1 MIALLLCSKMVV
13 GLLSFVGVI
22 ALMGIFAPWIAP
34 HDPYANDIL
43 IKFAPYSLDHS
54 LGTDHLGRD
63 ILSRLI
69 YGIRPTLFLSLLTM
83 LATISLG
90 TIMGLLSGYFR
101 GIVDEVIMRIVDMML
116 SFPSQIM
123 IFAVIAL
130 LGVDVQNIIIANV
143 IIKWDW
149 YARMIRTNVMKYRDR
164 NFILYSRCIGSKESY
179 ILGRH
184 LLPSIASEMAVL
196 ASLDVGWTICFRSE
210 GGSVVSHIILDVK
223 NLHITFEQPKVSKQI
238 LEDVSFSV
246 KAGKCL
252 GILGESGSGKSMTT
266 KAILGLLNRDFQI
279 SGTATFE
286 GKDLLQMGDG
296 DLRTLRGSAIGMIL
310 QNPMTCF
317 NPLYKI
323 GNQIY
328 ETFDAHGIFPRD
340 QYKVEAINI
349 LEKMCIHDPEGV
361 LQKFPHQLSG
371 GMLQRVMIGIA
382 MSMNPR
388 LLICDEPTTAI
399 DSITQYEI
407 IKEFQRIKA
416 ESNVGML
423 FITHDV
429 SVISHIADE
438 VIVLNKGKLVDR
450 GPFSEILKN
459 PKDAYTKLLI
469 EKKLAVADHYKSVLA
484 QGGVR

>member
-1 MIALLLCSKMVV
+1 M
-13 GLLSFVGVI
+13 
-22 ALMGIFAPWIAP
+22 
-34 HDPYANDIL
+34 
-43 IKFAPYSLDHS
+43 
-54 LGTDHLGRD
+54 
-63 ILSRLI
+63 
-69 YGIRPTLFLSLLTM
+69 
-83 LATISLG
+83 
-90 TIMGLLSGYFR
+90 
-101 GIVDEVIMRIVDMML
+101 
-116 SFPSQIM
+116 
-123 IFAVIAL
+123 
-130 LGVDVQNIIIANV
+130 
-143 IIKWDW
+143 
-149 YARMIRTNVMKYRDR
+149 
-164 NFILYSRCIGSKESY
+164 
-179 ILGRH
+179 
-184 LLPSIASEMAVL
+184 
-196 ASLDVGWTICFRSE
+196 
-210 GGSVVSHIILDVK
+210 SHIILDVK

-266 KAILGLLNRDFQI
+266 KAILGLLNRDFKI
-279 SGTATFE
+279 SGSATFE
-286 GKDLLQMGDG
+286 GNELLQMGDG

-317 NPLYKI
+317 DPLYKI

-328 ETFDAHGIFPRD
+328 ETFDAHGIFPRN
-340 QYKVEAINI
+340 QYKEEAIKI
-349 LEKMCIHDPEGV
+349 LEKMRIHDPEGV

-438 VIVLNKGKLVDR
+438 IIVLNKGKLVDR

-459 PKDAYTKLLI
+459 PKDPYTKLLI

-484 QGGVR
+484 EGGAR

>member
-1 MIALLLCSKMVV
+1 MS
-13 GLLSFVGVI
+13 
-22 ALMGIFAPWIAP
+22 
-34 HDPYANDIL
+34 N
-43 IKFAPYSLDHS
+43 
-54 LGTDHLGRD
+54 
-63 ILSRLI
+63 
-69 YGIRPTLFLSLLTM
+69 
-83 LATISLG
+83 
-90 TIMGLLSGYFR
+90 
-101 GIVDEVIMRIVDMML
+101 
-116 SFPSQIM
+116 
-123 IFAVIAL
+123 
-130 LGVDVQNIIIANV
+130 
-143 IIKWDW
+143 
-149 YARMIRTNVMKYRDR
+149 
-164 NFILYSRCIGSKESY
+164 
-179 ILGRH
+179 
-184 LLPSIASEMAVL
+184 
-196 ASLDVGWTICFRSE
+196 
-210 GGSVVSHIILDVK
+210 IILDVK
-223 NLHITFEQPKVSKQI
+223 NLHIIFEQPKVSKQI

-266 KAILGLLNRDFQI
+266 KAILGLLNRDFKI
-279 SGTATFE
+279 SGSAIFE
-286 GKDLLQMGDG
+286 GNDLLQMGDG

-317 NPLYKI
+317 DPLYKI

-340 QYKVEAINI
+340 QYKVEAIKI
-349 LEKMCIHDPEGV
+349 LEKMRIHDPEGV

-438 VIVLNKGKLVDR
+438 IIVLNKGKLVDR

-459 PKDAYTKLLI
+459 PKDPYTKLLI

-484 QGGVR
+484 QGGTL

>member
-1 MIALLLCSKMVV
+1 M
-13 GLLSFVGVI
+13 
-22 ALMGIFAPWIAP
+22 
-34 HDPYANDIL
+34 
-43 IKFAPYSLDHS
+43 
-54 LGTDHLGRD
+54 
-63 ILSRLI
+63 
-69 YGIRPTLFLSLLTM
+69 
-83 LATISLG
+83 
-90 TIMGLLSGYFR
+90 
-101 GIVDEVIMRIVDMML
+101 
-116 SFPSQIM
+116 
-123 IFAVIAL
+123 
-130 LGVDVQNIIIANV
+130 
-143 IIKWDW
+143 
-149 YARMIRTNVMKYRDR
+149 
-164 NFILYSRCIGSKESY
+164 
-179 ILGRH
+179 
-184 LLPSIASEMAVL
+184 
-196 ASLDVGWTICFRSE
+196 
-210 GGSVVSHIILDVK
+210 SHIILDVK
-223 NLHITFEQPKVSKQI
+223 NLHITFEQPKVSKVI

-266 KAILGLLNRDFQI
+266 KAILGLLNRDFKI
-279 SGTATFE
+279 SGSATFE
-286 GKDLLQMGDG
+286 GADLLQMGDG

-317 NPLYKI
+317 DPLYKI

-328 ETFDAHGIFPRD
+328 ETFDAHGIFSRD
-340 QYKVEAINI
+340 QYKVEAIKI
-349 LEKMCIHDPEGV
+349 LEKMRIHDPEGV

-438 VIVLNKGKLVDR
+438 IIVLNKGKLVDR
-450 GPFSEILKN
+450 GPFSEIVKN
-459 PKDAYTKLLI
+459 PKDP
-469 EKKLAVADHYKSVLA
+469 
-484 QGGVR
+484 

>member
-1 MIALLLCSKMVV
+1 MS
-13 GLLSFVGVI
+13 
-22 ALMGIFAPWIAP
+22 
-34 HDPYANDIL
+34 N
-43 IKFAPYSLDHS
+43 
-54 LGTDHLGRD
+54 T
-63 ILSRLI
+63 
-69 YGIRPTLFLSLLTM
+69 
-83 LATISLG
+83 
-90 TIMGLLSGYFR
+90 
-101 GIVDEVIMRIVDMML
+101 
-116 SFPSQIM
+116 
-123 IFAVIAL
+123 
-130 LGVDVQNIIIANV
+130 
-143 IIKWDW
+143 
-149 YARMIRTNVMKYRDR
+149 
-164 NFILYSRCIGSKESY
+164 
-179 ILGRH
+179 
-184 LLPSIASEMAVL
+184 
-196 ASLDVGWTICFRSE
+196 
-210 GGSVVSHIILDVK
+210 ILDVK

-279 SGTATFE
+279 SGSATFE
-286 GKDLLQMGDG
+286 GNDLLQMGDG
-296 DLRTLRGSAIGMIL
+296 ELRTLRGSAIGMIL

-317 NPLYKI
+317 DPLYKI

-340 QYKVEAINI
+340 QYKAEAIKI
-349 LEKMCIHDPEGV
+349 LEKMRIHDPEGV

-484 QGGVR
+484 QGGAR

>member
-1 MIALLLCSKMVV
+1 M
-13 GLLSFVGVI
+13 
-22 ALMGIFAPWIAP
+22 
-34 HDPYANDIL
+34 
-43 IKFAPYSLDHS
+43 
-54 LGTDHLGRD
+54 
-63 ILSRLI
+63 
-69 YGIRPTLFLSLLTM
+69 
-83 LATISLG
+83 
-90 TIMGLLSGYFR
+90 
-101 GIVDEVIMRIVDMML
+101 
-116 SFPSQIM
+116 
-123 IFAVIAL
+123 
-130 LGVDVQNIIIANV
+130 
-143 IIKWDW
+143 
-149 YARMIRTNVMKYRDR
+149 
-164 NFILYSRCIGSKESY
+164 
-179 ILGRH
+179 
-184 LLPSIASEMAVL
+184 
-196 ASLDVGWTICFRSE
+196 
-210 GGSVVSHIILDVK
+210 SHIILDVK

-266 KAILGLLNRDFQI
+266 KAILGLLNRDFKI
-279 SGTATFE
+279 SGSATFE
-286 GKDLLQMGDG
+286 GNDLLQMGDW

-317 NPLYKI
+317 DPLYKI

-328 ETFDAHGIFPRD
+328 ETFNAHGIYPRD
-340 QYKVEAINI
+340 QYKAEAIKI
-349 LEKMCIHDPEGV
+349 LEKMRIHDPEGV

-484 QGGVR
+484 EGGAR

>member
-1 MIALLLCSKMVV
+1 MS
-13 GLLSFVGVI
+13 
-22 ALMGIFAPWIAP
+22 
-34 HDPYANDIL
+34 N
-43 IKFAPYSLDHS
+43 
-54 LGTDHLGRD
+54 
-63 ILSRLI
+63 
-69 YGIRPTLFLSLLTM
+69 
-83 LATISLG
+83 
-90 TIMGLLSGYFR
+90 
-101 GIVDEVIMRIVDMML
+101 
-116 SFPSQIM
+116 
-123 IFAVIAL
+123 
-130 LGVDVQNIIIANV
+130 
-143 IIKWDW
+143 
-149 YARMIRTNVMKYRDR
+149 
-164 NFILYSRCIGSKESY
+164 
-179 ILGRH
+179 
-184 LLPSIASEMAVL
+184 
-196 ASLDVGWTICFRSE
+196 
-210 GGSVVSHIILDVK
+210 IILDVK
-223 NLHITFEQPKVSKQI
+223 NLHIIFEQPKVSKQI

-266 KAILGLLNRDFQI
+266 KAILGLLNRDFKI
-279 SGTATFE
+279 SGSAIFE
-286 GKDLLQMGDG
+286 GNDLLQMGDG

-317 NPLYKI
+317 DPLYKI

-340 QYKVEAINI
+340 QYKVEAIKI
-349 LEKMCIHDPEGV
+349 LEKMRIHDPEGV

-371 GMLQRVMIGIA
+371 GMLQLVMIGIA

-450 GPFSEILKN
+450 GSFSEILKN
-459 PKDAYTKLLI
+459 PKDPYTKLLI

-484 QGGVR
+484 QGGTL

>member
-1 MIALLLCSKMVV
+1 MS
-13 GLLSFVGVI
+13 
-22 ALMGIFAPWIAP
+22 
-34 HDPYANDIL
+34 N
-43 IKFAPYSLDHS
+43 
-54 LGTDHLGRD
+54 T
-63 ILSRLI
+63 
-69 YGIRPTLFLSLLTM
+69 
-83 LATISLG
+83 
-90 TIMGLLSGYFR
+90 
-101 GIVDEVIMRIVDMML
+101 
-116 SFPSQIM
+116 
-123 IFAVIAL
+123 
-130 LGVDVQNIIIANV
+130 
-143 IIKWDW
+143 
-149 YARMIRTNVMKYRDR
+149 
-164 NFILYSRCIGSKESY
+164 
-179 ILGRH
+179 
-184 LLPSIASEMAVL
+184 
-196 ASLDVGWTICFRSE
+196 
-210 GGSVVSHIILDVK
+210 ILDVK

-279 SGTATFE
+279 SGSAIFE
-286 GKDLLQMGDG
+286 GKDLLQMGDV

-317 NPLYKI
+317 DPLYKI

-328 ETFDAHGIFPRD
+328 ETFDAHGIYPRN
-340 QYKVEAINI
+340 QYKEEAIKI
-349 LEKMCIHDPEGV
+349 LDKMRIHDSEGV

-438 VIVLNKGKLVDR
+438 VIVLNKGKLVDH
-450 GPFSEILKN
+450 GSFSDILKD
-459 PKDAYTKLLI
+459 PKDPYTKLLI

-484 QGGVR
+484 EGGAQ

>member
-1 MIALLLCSKMVV
+1 MS
-13 GLLSFVGVI
+13 
-22 ALMGIFAPWIAP
+22 
-34 HDPYANDIL
+34 N
-43 IKFAPYSLDHS
+43 
-54 LGTDHLGRD
+54 
-63 ILSRLI
+63 
-69 YGIRPTLFLSLLTM
+69 
-83 LATISLG
+83 
-90 TIMGLLSGYFR
+90 
-101 GIVDEVIMRIVDMML
+101 
-116 SFPSQIM
+116 
-123 IFAVIAL
+123 
-130 LGVDVQNIIIANV
+130 
-143 IIKWDW
+143 
-149 YARMIRTNVMKYRDR
+149 
-164 NFILYSRCIGSKESY
+164 
-179 ILGRH
+179 
-184 LLPSIASEMAVL
+184 
-196 ASLDVGWTICFRSE
+196 
-210 GGSVVSHIILDVK
+210 IILDVK
-223 NLHITFEQPKVSKQI
+223 NLHIIFEQPKVSKQI

-266 KAILGLLNRDFQI
+266 KAILGLLNRDFKI
-279 SGTATFE
+279 SGSAIFE
-286 GKDLLQMGDG
+286 GNDLLQMGDG

-317 NPLYKI
+317 DPLYKI

-340 QYKVEAINI
+340 QYKVEAIKI
-349 LEKMCIHDPEGV
+349 LEKMRIHDPEGV

-450 GPFSEILKN
+450 GFFSEILKN
-459 PKDAYTKLLI
+459 PKDPYTKLLI

-484 QGGVR
+484 QGGTL

>member
-1 MIALLLCSKMVV
+1 MS
-13 GLLSFVGVI
+13 
-22 ALMGIFAPWIAP
+22 
-34 HDPYANDIL
+34 N
-43 IKFAPYSLDHS
+43 
-54 LGTDHLGRD
+54 T
-63 ILSRLI
+63 
-69 YGIRPTLFLSLLTM
+69 
-83 LATISLG
+83 
-90 TIMGLLSGYFR
+90 
-101 GIVDEVIMRIVDMML
+101 
-116 SFPSQIM
+116 
-123 IFAVIAL
+123 
-130 LGVDVQNIIIANV
+130 
-143 IIKWDW
+143 
-149 YARMIRTNVMKYRDR
+149 
-164 NFILYSRCIGSKESY
+164 
-179 ILGRH
+179 
-184 LLPSIASEMAVL
+184 
-196 ASLDVGWTICFRSE
+196 
-210 GGSVVSHIILDVK
+210 ILDVK

-279 SGTATFE
+279 SGSATFE

-317 NPLYKI
+317 DPLYKI

-328 ETFDAHGIFPRD
+328 ETFDAHGIYPRN
-340 QYKVEAINI
+340 QYKEEAIKI
-349 LEKMCIHDPEGV
+349 LDKMRIHDPEGV

-438 VIVLNKGKLVDR
+438 VIVLNKGKLVDH
-450 GPFSEILKN
+450 GSFSDILKN
-459 PKDAYTKLLI
+459 PKDPYTKLLI

-484 QGGVR
+484 EGGAQ

>member
-1 MIALLLCSKMVV
+1 MS
-13 GLLSFVGVI
+13 
-22 ALMGIFAPWIAP
+22 
-34 HDPYANDIL
+34 N
-43 IKFAPYSLDHS
+43 
-54 LGTDHLGRD
+54 T
-63 ILSRLI
+63 
-69 YGIRPTLFLSLLTM
+69 
-83 LATISLG
+83 
-90 TIMGLLSGYFR
+90 
-101 GIVDEVIMRIVDMML
+101 
-116 SFPSQIM
+116 
-123 IFAVIAL
+123 
-130 LGVDVQNIIIANV
+130 
-143 IIKWDW
+143 
-149 YARMIRTNVMKYRDR
+149 
-164 NFILYSRCIGSKESY
+164 
-179 ILGRH
+179 
-184 LLPSIASEMAVL
+184 
-196 ASLDVGWTICFRSE
+196 
-210 GGSVVSHIILDVK
+210 ILDVK

-266 KAILGLLNRDFQI
+266 KAILGLLNPDFKI
-279 SGTATFE
+279 SGSATFE
-286 GKDLLQMGDG
+286 GSDLLQMSDG

-317 NPLYKI
+317 DPLYKI

-328 ETFDAHGIFPRD
+328 ETFDAHGIFPRN
-340 QYKVEAINI
+340 QYKEEAIKI
-349 LEKMCIHDPEGV
+349 LEKMHIHDPEGV

-438 VIVLNKGKLVDR
+438 VIVLNKGKLVDS
-450 GPFSEILKN
+450 GSFSDILKN
-459 PKDAYTKLLI
+459 PKDPYTKLLI

-484 QGGVR
+484 EGGAR

>member
-1 MIALLLCSKMVV
+1 MS
-13 GLLSFVGVI
+13 
-22 ALMGIFAPWIAP
+22 
-34 HDPYANDIL
+34 N
-43 IKFAPYSLDHS
+43 
-54 LGTDHLGRD
+54 T
-63 ILSRLI
+63 
-69 YGIRPTLFLSLLTM
+69 
-83 LATISLG
+83 
-90 TIMGLLSGYFR
+90 
-101 GIVDEVIMRIVDMML
+101 
-116 SFPSQIM
+116 
-123 IFAVIAL
+123 
-130 LGVDVQNIIIANV
+130 
-143 IIKWDW
+143 
-149 YARMIRTNVMKYRDR
+149 
-164 NFILYSRCIGSKESY
+164 
-179 ILGRH
+179 
-184 LLPSIASEMAVL
+184 
-196 ASLDVGWTICFRSE
+196 
-210 GGSVVSHIILDVK
+210 ILDVK

-279 SGTATFE
+279 SGSAIFE
-286 GKDLLQMGDG
+286 GKDLLQMRDG

-317 NPLYKI
+317 DPLYKI

-328 ETFDAHGIFPRD
+328 ETFDAHGIYPRN
-340 QYKVEAINI
+340 QYKEEAIKI
-349 LEKMCIHDPEGV
+349 LDKMRIHDPEGV

-438 VIVLNKGKLVDR
+438 VIVLNKGKLVDH
-450 GPFSEILKN
+450 GSFSDILKN
-459 PKDAYTKLLI
+459 PKDPYTKLLI

-484 QGGVR
+484 EGGAQ

>member
-1 MIALLLCSKMVV
+1 M
-13 GLLSFVGVI
+13 
-22 ALMGIFAPWIAP
+22 
-34 HDPYANDIL
+34 
-43 IKFAPYSLDHS
+43 
-54 LGTDHLGRD
+54 
-63 ILSRLI
+63 
-69 YGIRPTLFLSLLTM
+69 
-83 LATISLG
+83 
-90 TIMGLLSGYFR
+90 
-101 GIVDEVIMRIVDMML
+101 
-116 SFPSQIM
+116 
-123 IFAVIAL
+123 
-130 LGVDVQNIIIANV
+130 
-143 IIKWDW
+143 
-149 YARMIRTNVMKYRDR
+149 
-164 NFILYSRCIGSKESY
+164 
-179 ILGRH
+179 
-184 LLPSIASEMAVL
+184 
-196 ASLDVGWTICFRSE
+196 
-210 GGSVVSHIILDVK
+210 SHIILDVK

-238 LEDVSFSV
+238 LEDVSFAV
-246 KAGKCL
+246 KSGKCL

-266 KAILGLLNRDFQI
+266 KAILGLLNRDFKI
-279 SGTATFE
+279 SGSATFE
-286 GKDLLQMGDG
+286 GTDLLQMGDG

-317 NPLYKI
+317 DPLYKI

-328 ETFDAHGIFPRD
+328 ETFDAHGIFPRN
-340 QYKVEAINI
+340 QYKEEAIKI
-349 LEKMCIHDPEGV
+349 LEKMRIHDPEGV

-450 GPFSEILKN
+450 GSFSEILKN
-459 PKDAYTKLLI
+459 PKDPYTKLLI

-484 QGGVR
+484 EGGAR

>member
-1 MIALLLCSKMVV
+1 MS
-13 GLLSFVGVI
+13 
-22 ALMGIFAPWIAP
+22 
-34 HDPYANDIL
+34 N
-43 IKFAPYSLDHS
+43 
-54 LGTDHLGRD
+54 T
-63 ILSRLI
+63 
-69 YGIRPTLFLSLLTM
+69 
-83 LATISLG
+83 
-90 TIMGLLSGYFR
+90 
-101 GIVDEVIMRIVDMML
+101 
-116 SFPSQIM
+116 
-123 IFAVIAL
+123 
-130 LGVDVQNIIIANV
+130 
-143 IIKWDW
+143 
-149 YARMIRTNVMKYRDR
+149 
-164 NFILYSRCIGSKESY
+164 
-179 ILGRH
+179 
-184 LLPSIASEMAVL
+184 
-196 ASLDVGWTICFRSE
+196 
-210 GGSVVSHIILDVK
+210 ILDVK

-266 KAILGLLNRDFQI
+266 KAILGLLNRDFKI
-279 SGTATFE
+279 SGSATFE
-286 GKDLLQMGDG
+286 GSDLLQMSDG

-317 NPLYKI
+317 DPLYKI

-328 ETFDAHGIFPRD
+328 ETFDAHGIFPRN
-340 QYKVEAINI
+340 QYKEEAIKI
-349 LEKMCIHDPEGV
+349 LEKMHIHDPEGV

-438 VIVLNKGKLVDR
+438 VIVLNKGKLVDSAS
-450 GPFSEILKN
+450 FSDILKN
-459 PKDAYTKLLI
+459 PKDPYTKLLI

-484 QGGVR
+484 EGGAR

>member
-1 MIALLLCSKMVV
+1 MS
-13 GLLSFVGVI
+13 
-22 ALMGIFAPWIAP
+22 
-34 HDPYANDIL
+34 N
-43 IKFAPYSLDHS
+43 
-54 LGTDHLGRD
+54 T
-63 ILSRLI
+63 
-69 YGIRPTLFLSLLTM
+69 
-83 LATISLG
+83 
-90 TIMGLLSGYFR
+90 
-101 GIVDEVIMRIVDMML
+101 
-116 SFPSQIM
+116 
-123 IFAVIAL
+123 
-130 LGVDVQNIIIANV
+130 
-143 IIKWDW
+143 
-149 YARMIRTNVMKYRDR
+149 
-164 NFILYSRCIGSKESY
+164 
-179 ILGRH
+179 
-184 LLPSIASEMAVL
+184 
-196 ASLDVGWTICFRSE
+196 
-210 GGSVVSHIILDVK
+210 ILDVK

-279 SGTATFE
+279 SGSAIFE
-286 GKDLLQMGDG
+286 GNDLLQMGDG

-317 NPLYKI
+317 DPLYKI

-328 ETFDAHGIFPRD
+328 ETFDAHGIYPRN
-340 QYKVEAINI
+340 QYKEEAIKI
-349 LEKMCIHDPEGV
+349 LDKMRIHDPEGV

-438 VIVLNKGKLVDR
+438 VIVLNKGKLVDH
-450 GPFSEILKN
+450 GSFSDILKN
-459 PKDAYTKLLI
+459 PKDPYTKLLI

-484 QGGVR
+484 EGGAQ

>member
-1 MIALLLCSKMVV
+1 MS
-13 GLLSFVGVI
+13 
-22 ALMGIFAPWIAP
+22 
-34 HDPYANDIL
+34 N
-43 IKFAPYSLDHS
+43 
-54 LGTDHLGRD
+54 T
-63 ILSRLI
+63 
-69 YGIRPTLFLSLLTM
+69 
-83 LATISLG
+83 
-90 TIMGLLSGYFR
+90 
-101 GIVDEVIMRIVDMML
+101 
-116 SFPSQIM
+116 
-123 IFAVIAL
+123 
-130 LGVDVQNIIIANV
+130 
-143 IIKWDW
+143 
-149 YARMIRTNVMKYRDR
+149 
-164 NFILYSRCIGSKESY
+164 
-179 ILGRH
+179 
-184 LLPSIASEMAVL
+184 
-196 ASLDVGWTICFRSE
+196 
-210 GGSVVSHIILDVK
+210 ILDVK

-279 SGTATFE
+279 SGSAIFE
-286 GKDLLQMGDG
+286 GRDLLQMGDG

-317 NPLYKI
+317 DPLYKI

-328 ETFDAHGIFPRD
+328 ETFDAHGIYPRN
-340 QYKVEAINI
+340 QYKEEAIKI
-349 LEKMCIHDPEGV
+349 LDKMRIHDPEGV

-438 VIVLNKGKLVDR
+438 VIVLNKGKLVDH
-450 GPFSEILKN
+450 GSFSDILKN
-459 PKDAYTKLLI
+459 PKDPYTKLLI
-469 EKKLAVADHYKSVLA
+469 EKKLAVADHYKSVLIE
-484 QGGVR
+484 GGVQ

>member
-1 MIALLLCSKMVV
+1 MS
-13 GLLSFVGVI
+13 
-22 ALMGIFAPWIAP
+22 
-34 HDPYANDIL
+34 N
-43 IKFAPYSLDHS
+43 
-54 LGTDHLGRD
+54 T
-63 ILSRLI
+63 
-69 YGIRPTLFLSLLTM
+69 
-83 LATISLG
+83 
-90 TIMGLLSGYFR
+90 
-101 GIVDEVIMRIVDMML
+101 
-116 SFPSQIM
+116 
-123 IFAVIAL
+123 
-130 LGVDVQNIIIANV
+130 
-143 IIKWDW
+143 
-149 YARMIRTNVMKYRDR
+149 
-164 NFILYSRCIGSKESY
+164 
-179 ILGRH
+179 
-184 LLPSIASEMAVL
+184 
-196 ASLDVGWTICFRSE
+196 
-210 GGSVVSHIILDVK
+210 ILDVK

-252 GILGESGSGKSMTT
+252 GILGESGSGKSMAT
-266 KAILGLLNRDFQI
+266 KAILGLLNRDFKI
-279 SGTATFE
+279 SGSATFE
-286 GKDLLQMGDG
+286 GSDLLQMGDG

-317 NPLYKI
+317 DPLYKI

-328 ETFDAHGIFPRD
+328 ETFDAHGIFPRN
-340 QYKVEAINI
+340 QYKEEAIKI
-349 LEKMCIHDPEGV
+349 LEKMHIHDPEGV

-438 VIVLNKGKLVDR
+438 VIVLNKGKLVDS
-450 GPFSEILKN
+450 GSFSDILKN
-459 PKDAYTKLLI
+459 PKDSYTKLLI

-484 QGGVR
+484 EGGAR

>member
-1 MIALLLCSKMVV
+1 MS
-13 GLLSFVGVI
+13 
-22 ALMGIFAPWIAP
+22 
-34 HDPYANDIL
+34 N
-43 IKFAPYSLDHS
+43 
-54 LGTDHLGRD
+54 T
-63 ILSRLI
+63 
-69 YGIRPTLFLSLLTM
+69 
-83 LATISLG
+83 
-90 TIMGLLSGYFR
+90 
-101 GIVDEVIMRIVDMML
+101 
-116 SFPSQIM
+116 
-123 IFAVIAL
+123 
-130 LGVDVQNIIIANV
+130 
-143 IIKWDW
+143 
-149 YARMIRTNVMKYRDR
+149 
-164 NFILYSRCIGSKESY
+164 
-179 ILGRH
+179 
-184 LLPSIASEMAVL
+184 
-196 ASLDVGWTICFRSE
+196 
-210 GGSVVSHIILDVK
+210 ILDVK

-266 KAILGLLNRDFQI
+266 KAILGLLNRDFKI
-279 SGTATFE
+279 SGSATFE
-286 GKDLLQMGDG
+286 GSDLLQMGDG

-317 NPLYKI
+317 DPLYKI

-328 ETFDAHGIFPRD
+328 ETFDAHGIFPRN
-340 QYKVEAINI
+340 QYKEEAIKI
-349 LEKMCIHDPEGV
+349 LEKMHIHDPEGV

-438 VIVLNKGKLVDR
+438 VIVLNKGKLVDS
-450 GPFSEILKN
+450 GSFSEILKN
-459 PKDAYTKLLI
+459 PKDSYTKLLI

-484 QGGVR
+484 EGGAR

>member
-1 MIALLLCSKMVV
+1 MS
-13 GLLSFVGVI
+13 
-22 ALMGIFAPWIAP
+22 
-34 HDPYANDIL
+34 N
-43 IKFAPYSLDHS
+43 
-54 LGTDHLGRD
+54 T
-63 ILSRLI
+63 
-69 YGIRPTLFLSLLTM
+69 
-83 LATISLG
+83 
-90 TIMGLLSGYFR
+90 
-101 GIVDEVIMRIVDMML
+101 
-116 SFPSQIM
+116 
-123 IFAVIAL
+123 
-130 LGVDVQNIIIANV
+130 
-143 IIKWDW
+143 
-149 YARMIRTNVMKYRDR
+149 
-164 NFILYSRCIGSKESY
+164 
-179 ILGRH
+179 
-184 LLPSIASEMAVL
+184 
-196 ASLDVGWTICFRSE
+196 
-210 GGSVVSHIILDVK
+210 ILDVK

-266 KAILGLLNRDFQI
+266 KAILGLLNRDFKI
-279 SGTATFE
+279 SGSATFE
-286 GKDLLQMGDG
+286 GNDLLQMADG
-296 DLRTLRGSAIGMIL
+296 ELRTLRGSAIGMIL

-317 NPLYKI
+317 DPLYKI

-340 QYKVEAINI
+340 QYKAEAIKI
-349 LEKMCIHDPEGV
+349 LEKMRIHDPEGV

-484 QGGVR
+484 QGGAR

>member
-1 MIALLLCSKMVV
+1 MS
-13 GLLSFVGVI
+13 
-22 ALMGIFAPWIAP
+22 
-34 HDPYANDIL
+34 N
-43 IKFAPYSLDHS
+43 
-54 LGTDHLGRD
+54 T
-63 ILSRLI
+63 
-69 YGIRPTLFLSLLTM
+69 
-83 LATISLG
+83 
-90 TIMGLLSGYFR
+90 
-101 GIVDEVIMRIVDMML
+101 
-116 SFPSQIM
+116 
-123 IFAVIAL
+123 
-130 LGVDVQNIIIANV
+130 
-143 IIKWDW
+143 
-149 YARMIRTNVMKYRDR
+149 
-164 NFILYSRCIGSKESY
+164 
-179 ILGRH
+179 
-184 LLPSIASEMAVL
+184 
-196 ASLDVGWTICFRSE
+196 
-210 GGSVVSHIILDVK
+210 ILDVK

-266 KAILGLLNRDFQI
+266 KAILGLLNRDFRI
-279 SGTATFE
+279 SGSATFE

-296 DLRTLRGSAIGMIL
+296 ELRTLRGSAIGMIL

-317 NPLYKI
+317 DPLYKI

-340 QYKVEAINI
+340 QYKEEAINI
-349 LEKMCIHDPEGV
+349 LEKMRIHDPEGV

-450 GPFSEILKN
+450 GSFSEILKN

-484 QGGVR
+484 QGGAR

>member
-1 MIALLLCSKMVV
+1 MS
-13 GLLSFVGVI
+13 
-22 ALMGIFAPWIAP
+22 
-34 HDPYANDIL
+34 N
-43 IKFAPYSLDHS
+43 
-54 LGTDHLGRD
+54 T
-63 ILSRLI
+63 
-69 YGIRPTLFLSLLTM
+69 
-83 LATISLG
+83 
-90 TIMGLLSGYFR
+90 
-101 GIVDEVIMRIVDMML
+101 
-116 SFPSQIM
+116 
-123 IFAVIAL
+123 
-130 LGVDVQNIIIANV
+130 
-143 IIKWDW
+143 
-149 YARMIRTNVMKYRDR
+149 
-164 NFILYSRCIGSKESY
+164 
-179 ILGRH
+179 
-184 LLPSIASEMAVL
+184 
-196 ASLDVGWTICFRSE
+196 
-210 GGSVVSHIILDVK
+210 ILDVK

-238 LEDVSFSV
+238 LEDVSFAV

-266 KAILGLLNRDFQI
+266 KAILGLLNRDFQV
-279 SGTATFE
+279 SGSAIFE

-317 NPLYKI
+317 DPLYKI

-328 ETFDAHGIFPRD
+328 ETFDAHGIYPRN
-340 QYKVEAINI
+340 QYKEEAIKI
-349 LEKMCIHDPEGV
+349 LDKMRIHDPEGV

-438 VIVLNKGKLVDR
+438 VIVLNKGKLVDH
-450 GPFSEILKN
+450 GSFSDILKN
-459 PKDAYTKLLI
+459 PKGPYTKLLI

-484 QGGVR
+484 EGGAQ

>member
-1 MIALLLCSKMVV
+1 MS
-13 GLLSFVGVI
+13 S
-22 ALMGIFAPWIAP
+22 
-34 HDPYANDIL
+34 
-43 IKFAPYSLDHS
+43 
-54 LGTDHLGRD
+54 T
-63 ILSRLI
+63 
-69 YGIRPTLFLSLLTM
+69 
-83 LATISLG
+83 
-90 TIMGLLSGYFR
+90 
-101 GIVDEVIMRIVDMML
+101 
-116 SFPSQIM
+116 
-123 IFAVIAL
+123 
-130 LGVDVQNIIIANV
+130 
-143 IIKWDW
+143 
-149 YARMIRTNVMKYRDR
+149 
-164 NFILYSRCIGSKESY
+164 
-179 ILGRH
+179 
-184 LLPSIASEMAVL
+184 
-196 ASLDVGWTICFRSE
+196 
-210 GGSVVSHIILDVK
+210 ILDVK

-246 KAGKCL
+246 KAGQCL

-266 KAILGLLNRDFQI
+266 KAILGLLNRDFKI

-286 GKDLLQMGDG
+286 GNDLLQMGDG

-317 NPLYKI
+317 DPLYKI

-328 ETFDAHGIFPRD
+328 ETFGAHGIFPRD
-340 QYKVEAINI
+340 QYKAEAINI
-349 LEKMCIHDPEGV
+349 LEKMRIHDPEGV

-459 PKDAYTKLLI
+459 PKDGYTKLLI

-484 QGGVR
+484 QGGAR

>member
-1 MIALLLCSKMVV
+1 MS
-13 GLLSFVGVI
+13 
-22 ALMGIFAPWIAP
+22 
-34 HDPYANDIL
+34 N
-43 IKFAPYSLDHS
+43 
-54 LGTDHLGRD
+54 T
-63 ILSRLI
+63 
-69 YGIRPTLFLSLLTM
+69 
-83 LATISLG
+83 
-90 TIMGLLSGYFR
+90 
-101 GIVDEVIMRIVDMML
+101 
-116 SFPSQIM
+116 
-123 IFAVIAL
+123 
-130 LGVDVQNIIIANV
+130 
-143 IIKWDW
+143 
-149 YARMIRTNVMKYRDR
+149 
-164 NFILYSRCIGSKESY
+164 
-179 ILGRH
+179 
-184 LLPSIASEMAVL
+184 
-196 ASLDVGWTICFRSE
+196 
-210 GGSVVSHIILDVK
+210 ILDVK

-279 SGTATFE
+279 SGSATFE
-286 GKDLLQMGDG
+286 GNDLLQMGDG

-317 NPLYKI
+317 DPLYKI

-328 ETFDAHGIFPRD
+328 ETFDAHGIFPRE
-340 QYKVEAINI
+340 QYKAEAIKI
-349 LEKMCIHDPEGV
+349 LEKMRIHDPEGV

-438 VIVLNKGKLVDR
+438 VIVLNKGRLVDR

-484 QGGVR
+484 QGGAR

>member
-1 MIALLLCSKMVV
+1 M
-13 GLLSFVGVI
+13 
-22 ALMGIFAPWIAP
+22 
-34 HDPYANDIL
+34 
-43 IKFAPYSLDHS
+43 
-54 LGTDHLGRD
+54 
-63 ILSRLI
+63 
-69 YGIRPTLFLSLLTM
+69 
-83 LATISLG
+83 
-90 TIMGLLSGYFR
+90 
-101 GIVDEVIMRIVDMML
+101 
-116 SFPSQIM
+116 
-123 IFAVIAL
+123 
-130 LGVDVQNIIIANV
+130 
-143 IIKWDW
+143 
-149 YARMIRTNVMKYRDR
+149 
-164 NFILYSRCIGSKESY
+164 
-179 ILGRH
+179 
-184 LLPSIASEMAVL
+184 
-196 ASLDVGWTICFRSE
+196 
-210 GGSVVSHIILDVK
+210 SHIILDVK

-266 KAILGLLNRDFQI
+266 KSILGLLNRDFKI
-279 SGTATFE
+279 SGSATFE
-286 GKDLLQMGDG
+286 GADLLQMGDG

-317 NPLYKI
+317 DPLYKI

-328 ETFDAHGIFPRD
+328 ETFDAHGIFPRN
-340 QYKVEAINI
+340 QYMEEAIKI
-349 LEKMCIHDPEGV
+349 LEKMRIHDPEGV

-438 VIVLNKGKLVDR
+438 IIVLNKGKLVDR
-450 GPFSEILKN
+450 GLFSEILKN
-459 PKDAYTKLLI
+459 PKDPYTKLLI

-484 QGGVR
+484 EGGAR

>member
-1 MIALLLCSKMVV
+1 MS
-13 GLLSFVGVI
+13 
-22 ALMGIFAPWIAP
+22 
-34 HDPYANDIL
+34 N
-43 IKFAPYSLDHS
+43 
-54 LGTDHLGRD
+54 T
-63 ILSRLI
+63 
-69 YGIRPTLFLSLLTM
+69 
-83 LATISLG
+83 
-90 TIMGLLSGYFR
+90 
-101 GIVDEVIMRIVDMML
+101 
-116 SFPSQIM
+116 
-123 IFAVIAL
+123 
-130 LGVDVQNIIIANV
+130 
-143 IIKWDW
+143 
-149 YARMIRTNVMKYRDR
+149 
-164 NFILYSRCIGSKESY
+164 
-179 ILGRH
+179 
-184 LLPSIASEMAVL
+184 
-196 ASLDVGWTICFRSE
+196 
-210 GGSVVSHIILDVK
+210 ILDVK

-279 SGTATFE
+279 SGSAIFE

-296 DLRTLRGSAIGMIL
+296 DLRTLRGSYIGMIL

-317 NPLYKI
+317 DPLYKI

-328 ETFDAHGIFPRD
+328 ETFDAHGIYPRN
-340 QYKVEAINI
+340 QYKEEAIKI
-349 LEKMCIHDPEGV
+349 LDKMRIHDPEGV

-438 VIVLNKGKLVDR
+438 VIVLNKGKLVDH
-450 GPFSEILKN
+450 GSFSDILKN
-459 PKDAYTKLLI
+459 PKDPYTKLLI
-469 EKKLAVADHYKSVLA
+469 EKKLAVADHYKAVLA
-484 QGGVR
+484 EGGAQ

>member
-1 MIALLLCSKMVV
+1 MS
-13 GLLSFVGVI
+13 
-22 ALMGIFAPWIAP
+22 
-34 HDPYANDIL
+34 N
-43 IKFAPYSLDHS
+43 
-54 LGTDHLGRD
+54 T
-63 ILSRLI
+63 
-69 YGIRPTLFLSLLTM
+69 
-83 LATISLG
+83 
-90 TIMGLLSGYFR
+90 
-101 GIVDEVIMRIVDMML
+101 
-116 SFPSQIM
+116 
-123 IFAVIAL
+123 
-130 LGVDVQNIIIANV
+130 
-143 IIKWDW
+143 
-149 YARMIRTNVMKYRDR
+149 
-164 NFILYSRCIGSKESY
+164 
-179 ILGRH
+179 
-184 LLPSIASEMAVL
+184 
-196 ASLDVGWTICFRSE
+196 
-210 GGSVVSHIILDVK
+210 ILDVK

-279 SGTATFE
+279 SGSATFE

-328 ETFDAHGIFPRD
+328 ETFDAHGIFPRE

-349 LEKMCIHDPEGV
+349 LEKMRIHDPEGV

>member
-1 MIALLLCSKMVV
+1 MS
-13 GLLSFVGVI
+13 
-22 ALMGIFAPWIAP
+22 
-34 HDPYANDIL
+34 N
-43 IKFAPYSLDHS
+43 
-54 LGTDHLGRD
+54 T
-63 ILSRLI
+63 
-69 YGIRPTLFLSLLTM
+69 
-83 LATISLG
+83 
-90 TIMGLLSGYFR
+90 
-101 GIVDEVIMRIVDMML
+101 
-116 SFPSQIM
+116 
-123 IFAVIAL
+123 
-130 LGVDVQNIIIANV
+130 
-143 IIKWDW
+143 
-149 YARMIRTNVMKYRDR
+149 
-164 NFILYSRCIGSKESY
+164 
-179 ILGRH
+179 
-184 LLPSIASEMAVL
+184 
-196 ASLDVGWTICFRSE
+196 
-210 GGSVVSHIILDVK
+210 ILDVK

-246 KAGKCL
+246 KAGQCL

-279 SGTATFE
+279 SGSAVFE

-317 NPLYKI
+317 DPLYKI

-328 ETFDAHGIFPRD
+328 ETFDAHGIYPRI
-340 QYKVEAINI
+340 QYKEEAIKI
-349 LEKMCIHDPEGV
+349 LDKMRIHDPEGV

-484 QGGVR
+484 QGGAR

>member
-1 MIALLLCSKMVV
+1 M
-13 GLLSFVGVI
+13 
-22 ALMGIFAPWIAP
+22 
-34 HDPYANDIL
+34 
-43 IKFAPYSLDHS
+43 
-54 LGTDHLGRD
+54 
-63 ILSRLI
+63 
-69 YGIRPTLFLSLLTM
+69 
-83 LATISLG
+83 
-90 TIMGLLSGYFR
+90 
-101 GIVDEVIMRIVDMML
+101 
-116 SFPSQIM
+116 
-123 IFAVIAL
+123 
-130 LGVDVQNIIIANV
+130 
-143 IIKWDW
+143 
-149 YARMIRTNVMKYRDR
+149 
-164 NFILYSRCIGSKESY
+164 
-179 ILGRH
+179 
-184 LLPSIASEMAVL
+184 
-196 ASLDVGWTICFRSE
+196 
-210 GGSVVSHIILDVK
+210 SHIILDVK

-238 LEDVSFSV
+238 LEDVSFFV

-266 KAILGLLNRDFQI
+266 KAILGLLNRDFKI
-279 SGTATFE
+279 SGSATFE
-286 GKDLLQMGDG
+286 GADLLQMGDG

-317 NPLYKI
+317 DPLYKI

-328 ETFDAHGIFPRD
+328 ETFDAHGIFPRN
-340 QYKVEAINI
+340 QYMEEAIKI
-349 LEKMCIHDPEGV
+349 LEKMRIHDPEGV

-438 VIVLNKGKLVDR
+438 IIVLNKGKLVDR

-459 PKDAYTKLLI
+459 PKDPYTKLLI

-484 QGGVR
+484 EGGAR

>member
-1 MIALLLCSKMVV
+1 M
-13 GLLSFVGVI
+13 
-22 ALMGIFAPWIAP
+22 
-34 HDPYANDIL
+34 
-43 IKFAPYSLDHS
+43 
-54 LGTDHLGRD
+54 
-63 ILSRLI
+63 
-69 YGIRPTLFLSLLTM
+69 
-83 LATISLG
+83 
-90 TIMGLLSGYFR
+90 
-101 GIVDEVIMRIVDMML
+101 
-116 SFPSQIM
+116 
-123 IFAVIAL
+123 
-130 LGVDVQNIIIANV
+130 
-143 IIKWDW
+143 
-149 YARMIRTNVMKYRDR
+149 
-164 NFILYSRCIGSKESY
+164 
-179 ILGRH
+179 
-184 LLPSIASEMAVL
+184 
-196 ASLDVGWTICFRSE
+196 
-210 GGSVVSHIILDVK
+210 SHIILDVK

-266 KAILGLLNRDFQI
+266 KSILGLLNRDFKI
-279 SGTATFE
+279 SGSATFE
-286 GKDLLQMGDG
+286 GADLLQMGDG

-317 NPLYKI
+317 DPLYKI

-328 ETFDAHGIFPRD
+328 ETFDAHGIFPRN
-340 QYKVEAINI
+340 QYMEEAIKI
-349 LEKMCIHDPEGV
+349 LEKMRIHDPEGV

-438 VIVLNKGKLVDR
+438 IIVLNKGKLVDR

-459 PKDAYTKLLI
+459 PKDPYTKLLI

-484 QGGVR
+484 EGGAR

>member
-1 MIALLLCSKMVV
+1 M
-13 GLLSFVGVI
+13 
-22 ALMGIFAPWIAP
+22 
-34 HDPYANDIL
+34 
-43 IKFAPYSLDHS
+43 
-54 LGTDHLGRD
+54 
-63 ILSRLI
+63 
-69 YGIRPTLFLSLLTM
+69 
-83 LATISLG
+83 
-90 TIMGLLSGYFR
+90 
-101 GIVDEVIMRIVDMML
+101 
-116 SFPSQIM
+116 
-123 IFAVIAL
+123 
-130 LGVDVQNIIIANV
+130 
-143 IIKWDW
+143 
-149 YARMIRTNVMKYRDR
+149 
-164 NFILYSRCIGSKESY
+164 
-179 ILGRH
+179 
-184 LLPSIASEMAVL
+184 
-196 ASLDVGWTICFRSE
+196 
-210 GGSVVSHIILDVK
+210 SHIILDVK

-266 KAILGLLNRDFQI
+266 KAILGLLNRDFKI
-279 SGTATFE
+279 SGSATFE
-286 GKDLLQMGDG
+286 GADLLQMGDG

-317 NPLYKI
+317 DPLYKI

-328 ETFDAHGIFPRD
+328 ETFDAHGIFPRN
-340 QYKVEAINI
+340 QYMEEAIKI
-349 LEKMCIHDPEGV
+349 LEKMRIHDPEGV

-438 VIVLNKGKLVDR
+438 IIVLNKGKLVDR

-459 PKDAYTKLLI
+459 PKDPYTKLLI

-484 QGGVR
+484 EGGAR

>member
-1 MIALLLCSKMVV
+1 MS
-13 GLLSFVGVI
+13 
-22 ALMGIFAPWIAP
+22 
-34 HDPYANDIL
+34 N
-43 IKFAPYSLDHS
+43 
-54 LGTDHLGRD
+54 T
-63 ILSRLI
+63 
-69 YGIRPTLFLSLLTM
+69 
-83 LATISLG
+83 
-90 TIMGLLSGYFR
+90 
-101 GIVDEVIMRIVDMML
+101 
-116 SFPSQIM
+116 
-123 IFAVIAL
+123 
-130 LGVDVQNIIIANV
+130 
-143 IIKWDW
+143 
-149 YARMIRTNVMKYRDR
+149 
-164 NFILYSRCIGSKESY
+164 
-179 ILGRH
+179 
-184 LLPSIASEMAVL
+184 
-196 ASLDVGWTICFRSE
+196 
-210 GGSVVSHIILDVK
+210 ILDVK

-266 KAILGLLNRDFQI
+266 KAILGLLNRDFRI

-286 GKDLLQMGDG
+286 SKNLLQMGDG
-296 DLRTLRGSAIGMIL
+296 ELRTLRGSAIGMIL

-317 NPLYKI
+317 DPLYKI

-340 QYKVEAINI
+340 QYKEEAIKI
-349 LEKMCIHDPEGV
+349 LEKMRIHDPEGV

-484 QGGVR
+484 QGGAR

>member
-1 MIALLLCSKMVV
+1 MS
-13 GLLSFVGVI
+13 
-22 ALMGIFAPWIAP
+22 
-34 HDPYANDIL
+34 N
-43 IKFAPYSLDHS
+43 
-54 LGTDHLGRD
+54 
-63 ILSRLI
+63 
-69 YGIRPTLFLSLLTM
+69 
-83 LATISLG
+83 
-90 TIMGLLSGYFR
+90 
-101 GIVDEVIMRIVDMML
+101 
-116 SFPSQIM
+116 
-123 IFAVIAL
+123 
-130 LGVDVQNIIIANV
+130 
-143 IIKWDW
+143 
-149 YARMIRTNVMKYRDR
+149 
-164 NFILYSRCIGSKESY
+164 
-179 ILGRH
+179 
-184 LLPSIASEMAVL
+184 
-196 ASLDVGWTICFRSE
+196 
-210 GGSVVSHIILDVK
+210 IILDVK

-266 KAILGLLNRDFQI
+266 KAILGLLNRDFKI
-279 SGTATFE
+279 SGSAIFE
-286 GKDLLQMGDG
+286 GNDLLQMGDG

-317 NPLYKI
+317 DPLYKI

-340 QYKVEAINI
+340 QYKAEAIKI
-349 LEKMCIHDPEGV
+349 LEKMRIHDPEGV

-438 VIVLNKGKLVDR
+438 IIVLNKGKLVDR

-459 PKDAYTKLLI
+459 PKDPYTKLLI

-484 QGGVR
+484 QGGTL

>member
-1 MIALLLCSKMVV
+1 M
-13 GLLSFVGVI
+13 
-22 ALMGIFAPWIAP
+22 
-34 HDPYANDIL
+34 
-43 IKFAPYSLDHS
+43 
-54 LGTDHLGRD
+54 
-63 ILSRLI
+63 
-69 YGIRPTLFLSLLTM
+69 
-83 LATISLG
+83 
-90 TIMGLLSGYFR
+90 
-101 GIVDEVIMRIVDMML
+101 
-116 SFPSQIM
+116 
-123 IFAVIAL
+123 
-130 LGVDVQNIIIANV
+130 
-143 IIKWDW
+143 
-149 YARMIRTNVMKYRDR
+149 
-164 NFILYSRCIGSKESY
+164 
-179 ILGRH
+179 
-184 LLPSIASEMAVL
+184 
-196 ASLDVGWTICFRSE
+196 
-210 GGSVVSHIILDVK
+210 SHIILDVK

-266 KAILGLLNRDFQI
+266 KAILGLLNRDFKI

-286 GKDLLQMGDG
+286 GADLLQMGDG

-317 NPLYKI
+317 DPLYKI

-328 ETFDAHGIFPRD
+328 ETFDAHGIFSRD
-340 QYKVEAINI
+340 QYKVEAIKI
-349 LEKMCIHDPEGV
+349 LEKMRIHDPEGV

-450 GPFSEILKN
+450 GSFSEILKN
-459 PKDAYTKLLI
+459 PKDSYTKLLI

-484 QGGVR
+484 KGGAR

>member
-1 MIALLLCSKMVV
+1 M
-13 GLLSFVGVI
+13 
-22 ALMGIFAPWIAP
+22 
-34 HDPYANDIL
+34 
-43 IKFAPYSLDHS
+43 
-54 LGTDHLGRD
+54 
-63 ILSRLI
+63 
-69 YGIRPTLFLSLLTM
+69 
-83 LATISLG
+83 
-90 TIMGLLSGYFR
+90 
-101 GIVDEVIMRIVDMML
+101 
-116 SFPSQIM
+116 
-123 IFAVIAL
+123 
-130 LGVDVQNIIIANV
+130 
-143 IIKWDW
+143 
-149 YARMIRTNVMKYRDR
+149 
-164 NFILYSRCIGSKESY
+164 
-179 ILGRH
+179 
-184 LLPSIASEMAVL
+184 
-196 ASLDVGWTICFRSE
+196 
-210 GGSVVSHIILDVK
+210 SHIILDVK

-238 LEDVSFSV
+238 LEDVSFFV

-266 KAILGLLNRDFQI
+266 KAILGLLNRDFKI
-279 SGTATFE
+279 SGSATFE
-286 GKDLLQMGDG
+286 GTDLLQMGDG

-317 NPLYKI
+317 DPLYKI

-328 ETFDAHGIFPRD
+328 ETFDAHGIYPRD
-340 QYKVEAINI
+340 QYKAEAIKI
-349 LEKMCIHDPEGV
+349 LEKMRIHDPEGV

-438 VIVLNKGKLVDR
+438 IIVLNKGKLVDR
-450 GPFSEILKN
+450 GLFSEILKN
-459 PKDAYTKLLI
+459 PKDPYTKLLI

-484 QGGVR
+484 EGGAR

>member
-1 MIALLLCSKMVV
+1 M
-13 GLLSFVGVI
+13 
-22 ALMGIFAPWIAP
+22 
-34 HDPYANDIL
+34 
-43 IKFAPYSLDHS
+43 
-54 LGTDHLGRD
+54 
-63 ILSRLI
+63 
-69 YGIRPTLFLSLLTM
+69 
-83 LATISLG
+83 
-90 TIMGLLSGYFR
+90 
-101 GIVDEVIMRIVDMML
+101 
-116 SFPSQIM
+116 
-123 IFAVIAL
+123 
-130 LGVDVQNIIIANV
+130 
-143 IIKWDW
+143 
-149 YARMIRTNVMKYRDR
+149 
-164 NFILYSRCIGSKESY
+164 
-179 ILGRH
+179 
-184 LLPSIASEMAVL
+184 
-196 ASLDVGWTICFRSE
+196 
-210 GGSVVSHIILDVK
+210 SHIILDVK

-266 KAILGLLNRDFQI
+266 KAILGLLNRDFKI
-279 SGTATFE
+279 SGSATFE
-286 GKDLLQMGDG
+286 GNDLLQMEDG

-317 NPLYKI
+317 DPLYKI

-328 ETFDAHGIFPRD
+328 ETFDAHGIFSRD
-340 QYKVEAINI
+340 QYKVEAIKI
-349 LEKMCIHDPEGV
+349 LEKMRIHDPEGV

-438 VIVLNKGKLVDR
+438 IIVLNKGKLVDR

-459 PKDAYTKLLI
+459 PKDPYTKLLI

-484 QGGVR
+484 EGGAR

>member
-1 MIALLLCSKMVV
+1 MS
-13 GLLSFVGVI
+13 
-22 ALMGIFAPWIAP
+22 
-34 HDPYANDIL
+34 N
-43 IKFAPYSLDHS
+43 
-54 LGTDHLGRD
+54 T
-63 ILSRLI
+63 
-69 YGIRPTLFLSLLTM
+69 
-83 LATISLG
+83 
-90 TIMGLLSGYFR
+90 
-101 GIVDEVIMRIVDMML
+101 
-116 SFPSQIM
+116 
-123 IFAVIAL
+123 
-130 LGVDVQNIIIANV
+130 
-143 IIKWDW
+143 
-149 YARMIRTNVMKYRDR
+149 
-164 NFILYSRCIGSKESY
+164 
-179 ILGRH
+179 
-184 LLPSIASEMAVL
+184 
-196 ASLDVGWTICFRSE
+196 
-210 GGSVVSHIILDVK
+210 ILDVK

-279 SGTATFE
+279 SGSATFE

-317 NPLYKI
+317 DPLYKI

-328 ETFDAHGIFPRD
+328 ETFDAHGIFSRD
-340 QYKVEAINI
+340 QYKAEAIKI
-349 LEKMCIHDPEGV
+349 LEKMHIHDPEGV

-484 QGGVR
+484 QGGAR

>member
-1 MIALLLCSKMVV
+1 MS
-13 GLLSFVGVI
+13 
-22 ALMGIFAPWIAP
+22 
-34 HDPYANDIL
+34 N
-43 IKFAPYSLDHS
+43 
-54 LGTDHLGRD
+54 T
-63 ILSRLI
+63 
-69 YGIRPTLFLSLLTM
+69 
-83 LATISLG
+83 
-90 TIMGLLSGYFR
+90 
-101 GIVDEVIMRIVDMML
+101 
-116 SFPSQIM
+116 
-123 IFAVIAL
+123 
-130 LGVDVQNIIIANV
+130 
-143 IIKWDW
+143 
-149 YARMIRTNVMKYRDR
+149 
-164 NFILYSRCIGSKESY
+164 
-179 ILGRH
+179 
-184 LLPSIASEMAVL
+184 
-196 ASLDVGWTICFRSE
+196 
-210 GGSVVSHIILDVK
+210 ILDVK

-266 KAILGLLNRDFQI
+266 KAILGLLNRDFKI
-279 SGTATFE
+279 SGRATFE
-286 GKDLLQMGDG
+286 GSDLLQMGDG

-317 NPLYKI
+317 DPLYKI

-328 ETFDAHGIFPRD
+328 ETFDAHGIFPRN
-340 QYKVEAINI
+340 QYKEEAIKI
-349 LEKMCIHDPEGV
+349 LEKMHIHDPEGV

-438 VIVLNKGKLVDR
+438 VIVLNKGKLVDS
-450 GPFSEILKN
+450 GSFSDILKN
-459 PKDAYTKLLI
+459 PKDPYTKLLI

-484 QGGVR
+484 EGGAR

>member
-1 MIALLLCSKMVV
+1 MS
-13 GLLSFVGVI
+13 
-22 ALMGIFAPWIAP
+22 
-34 HDPYANDIL
+34 N
-43 IKFAPYSLDHS
+43 
-54 LGTDHLGRD
+54 T
-63 ILSRLI
+63 
-69 YGIRPTLFLSLLTM
+69 
-83 LATISLG
+83 
-90 TIMGLLSGYFR
+90 
-101 GIVDEVIMRIVDMML
+101 
-116 SFPSQIM
+116 
-123 IFAVIAL
+123 
-130 LGVDVQNIIIANV
+130 
-143 IIKWDW
+143 
-149 YARMIRTNVMKYRDR
+149 
-164 NFILYSRCIGSKESY
+164 
-179 ILGRH
+179 
-184 LLPSIASEMAVL
+184 
-196 ASLDVGWTICFRSE
+196 
-210 GGSVVSHIILDVK
+210 ILDVK

-266 KAILGLLNRDFQI
+266 KAILGLLNRDFKI
-279 SGTATFE
+279 SGSATFE
-286 GKDLLQMGDG
+286 GSDLLQMGDG

-317 NPLYKI
+317 DPLYKI

-328 ETFDAHGIFPRD
+328 ETFDAHGIFPRN
-340 QYKVEAINI
+340 QYKEEAIKI
-349 LEKMCIHDPEGV
+349 LEKMHIHDPEGV

-438 VIVLNKGKLVDR
+438 IIVLNKGKLVDR

-459 PKDAYTKLLI
+459 PKDPYTKLLI

-484 QGGVR
+484 QGGAR

>member
-1 MIALLLCSKMVV
+1 MS
-13 GLLSFVGVI
+13 
-22 ALMGIFAPWIAP
+22 
-34 HDPYANDIL
+34 N
-43 IKFAPYSLDHS
+43 
-54 LGTDHLGRD
+54 T
-63 ILSRLI
+63 
-69 YGIRPTLFLSLLTM
+69 
-83 LATISLG
+83 
-90 TIMGLLSGYFR
+90 
-101 GIVDEVIMRIVDMML
+101 
-116 SFPSQIM
+116 
-123 IFAVIAL
+123 
-130 LGVDVQNIIIANV
+130 
-143 IIKWDW
+143 
-149 YARMIRTNVMKYRDR
+149 
-164 NFILYSRCIGSKESY
+164 
-179 ILGRH
+179 
-184 LLPSIASEMAVL
+184 
-196 ASLDVGWTICFRSE
+196 
-210 GGSVVSHIILDVK
+210 ILDVK

-279 SGTATFE
+279 SGSAIFE
-286 GKDLLQMGDG
+286 GKDLLQMGDD

-317 NPLYKI
+317 DPLYKI

-328 ETFDAHGIFPRD
+328 ETFDAHGIYPRN
-340 QYKVEAINI
+340 QYKEEAIKI
-349 LEKMCIHDPEGV
+349 LDKMRIHDPEGV

-438 VIVLNKGKLVDR
+438 VIVLNKGKLVDH
-450 GPFSEILKN
+450 GSFSDILKD
-459 PKDAYTKLLI
+459 PKDPYTKLLI

-484 QGGVR
+484 EGGAQ